1 MTKQYLGT
9 RKGCNGLAADT
20 AEDVGW
26 QEGDRNWAR
35 KEVEH
40 LNSLRLPN
48 ETSLLDSL
56 ELGNVIEN
64 PEERCV
70 FPGNPTGCQDGI
82 PRTDCRRPRIN

>member
-1 MTKQYLGT
+1 MPGNQ
-9 RKGCNGLAADT
+9 KGMQRAGSRYRRGCGVA
-20 AEDVGW
+20 G
-26 QEGDRNWAR
+26 GDRNWAR
-35 KEVEH
+35 KEAEH